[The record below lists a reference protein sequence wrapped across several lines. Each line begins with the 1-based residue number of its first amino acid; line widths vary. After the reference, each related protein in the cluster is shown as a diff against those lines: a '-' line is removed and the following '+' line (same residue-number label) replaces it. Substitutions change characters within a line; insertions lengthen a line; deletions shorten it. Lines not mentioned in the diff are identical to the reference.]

1 MGGGAS
7 SAGGATAEETQ
18 RLKEQIDAAEK
29 RAAKAEQE
37 YKDAVAK
44 HSEVEK
50 QNKELTELAANFGAS
65 NERAKALAQAEL
77 VNMAKVWR
85 AQRAVDE
92 CKGKKQVSQD
102 RLEFWQDA
110 LNIAVNK
117 RKDMEFSRSDANR
130 NSVAASQEAQD
141 SSRAAEAAKTQLQEA
156 EAAAAEALRVAE
168 ECRRKEKEVFMAS
181 FQCDSFLAAAETA
194 IEASSHAEQDAQ
206 ELIAKREAELQ
217 SLQEAIQKA
226 NERLQQVQS
235 HKHEKLQEKERLK
248 GDKDAKQAELQEAEA
263 ERKRAEEQLQEA
275 DQAVENAKKM
285 LLEAQKDLETKVGLE
300 QSFTVKQRTFQHFA
314 MEAEQIERT
323 TKQEVLNSEDH
334 SKKAHEAL
342 QVAEGLL
349 QEQNQESKQ
358 LEVRLREEA
367 SKGDHKAAM
376 DAAAIAAARALL
388 ELVPFKD
395 PSQSVPNHTE
405 APSVFTEAYNQNR
418 TDESRHRANAGA
430 AGIEEEPASPASP
443 ASPDSP
449 EAVPAV
455 PEEKAPEGDAAEK
468 EE

>member
-1 MGGGAS
+1 M
-7 SAGGATAEETQ
+7 
-18 RLKEQIDAAEK
+18 
-29 RAAKAEQE
+29 
-37 YKDAVAK
+37 
-44 HSEVEK
+44 
-50 QNKELTELAANFGAS
+50 
-65 NERAKALAQAEL
+65 
-77 VNMAKVWR
+77 
-85 AQRAVDE
+85 
-92 CKGKKQVSQD
+92 
-102 RLEFWQDA
+102 
-110 LNIAVNK
+110 
-117 RKDMEFSRSDANR
+117 
-130 NSVAASQEAQD
+130 
-141 SSRAAEAAKTQLQEA
+141 
-156 EAAAAEALRVAE
+156 AE

-194 IEASSHAEQDAQ
+194 IEASTQAEQDAQ

-235 HKHEKLQEKERLK
+235 HKHEKFQEKERLK

-275 DQAVENAKKM
+275 DQAVEAAKKM

-300 QSFTVKQRTFQHFA
+300 QSFMVKQRTFQHFA

-418 TDESRHRANAGA
+418 TDESRHRENAGA
-430 AGIEEEPASPASP
+430 AGIEEEPDSPSP

-455 PEEKAPEGDAAEK
+455 PDEEKAPEGDA
-468 EE
+468 EEREE